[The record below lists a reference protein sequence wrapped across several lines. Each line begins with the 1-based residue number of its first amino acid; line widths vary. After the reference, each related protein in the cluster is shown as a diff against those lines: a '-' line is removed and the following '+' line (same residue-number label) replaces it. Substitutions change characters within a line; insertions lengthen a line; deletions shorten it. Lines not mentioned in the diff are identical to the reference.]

1 MSILRSFLCW
11 AMITI
16 VPVSLLGQRG
26 QSPPIQSP
34 PAQNP
39 PVQSPPEQS
48 PPNQDQSGESK
59 APTAILHTQGGV
71 WVNGYEARDASAMF
85 AGDLLETK
93 TGFTANLSLE
103 GSTILMQEESVGK
116 LQDGLLVLD
125 HGGVS
130 VGTSKSFKV
139 RVNCITVVP
148 VLNDWTQYEVIDVNG
163 NVKVIAHKGDVRVEL
178 SSNRDKASKPPE
190 TTSNSGSIV
199 HEGEQGNYRESEACG
214 AAAKPPGAG
223 STLSPKWI
231 AVGAGGAGILIWVLV
246 HGGGGKT
253 PVSASQ
259 P

>member
-1 MSILRSFLCW
+1 
-11 AMITI
+11 
-16 VPVSLLGQRG
+16 
-26 QSPPIQSP
+26 
-34 PAQNP
+34 
-39 PVQSPPEQS
+39 
-48 PPNQDQSGESK
+48 
-59 APTAILHTQGGV
+59 
-71 WVNGYEARDASAMF
+71 MF

-103 GSTILMQEESVGK
+103 GSSILMQEESVGK
-116 LQDGLLVLD
+116 LQDDLLVLD

-130 VGTSKSFKV
+130 VGTSKIFKV

-148 VLNDWTQYEVIDVNG
+148 VQNEWTQYEVIDVNG
-163 NVKVIAHKGDVRVEL
+163 NVKVIAHKGDVRVEMA
-178 SSNRDKASKPPE
+178 SNRDKAPKPPE
-190 TTSNSGSIV
+190 TNSNSGSIV

-214 AAAKPPGAG
+214 APAKPPGAG

-231 AVGAGGAGILIWVLV
+231 AVGAGGAGILVWVLV